1 MYAYNEGSGK
11 SAPCADPEGF
21 VRGGS
26 NSTNVFFFLFSGGE
40 DPNTIKSGPFKWR
53 LAGGLMMVQ
62 HNTLNAGLNSLCFFR
77 ESGPVMLRNPIFL
90 SFSRDVRTLA
100 PPLSGSA
107 FVRNCAYSAKPSL
120 LYTATSTKLSYAGL
134 YILRDNHSSIH
145 SHLVGQ
151 TSKHSV

>member
-1 MYAYNEGSGK
+1 MRRSRRF
-11 SAPCADPEGF
+11 CQ
-21 VRGGS
+21 RG
-26 NSTNVFFFLFSGGE
+26 VQLHQCFFFLFSGGE
-40 DPNTIKSGPFKWR
+40 DPNTIKSGPLSAR
-53 LAGGLMMVQ
+53 QQNLAGGLMMAQ
-62 HNTLNAGLNSLCFFR
+62 HNTLNAGLNSLWFFR
-77 ESGPVMLRNPIFL
+77 TSNAKKPYIFVI
-90 SFSRDVRTLA
+90 FQGCPDPCP